1 MQLFGPEARGEC
13 RGQERKM
20 TENPGGREGGTQ
32 EVYRITLLPAPRFPS
47 SSEGPLLHFA
57 ACFPLLSP

>member
-1 MQLFGPEARGEC
+1 MQVFGPEARGER

-20 TENPGGREGGTQ
+20 TENPGGREGSQ
-32 EVYRITLLPAPRFPS
+32 EVYVITLLPAPRFPS
-47 SSEGPLLHFA
+47 SSEGLLLHFA